1 MKNIKVLIIED
12 EMAAAKRLQKLIT
25 EIMPEAEIVNSV
37 ASIIDAVEWF
47 KNNPHPELVF
57 ADIHLADGSSFE
69 IFKQV
74 ELTCPIIFTT
84 AYDQYALQAFKQ
96 NSIHY
101 LLKPVKKEE
110 LAQAIEKFRKIHAS
124 KQPPE
129 IDFEKM
135 LSIINKPAANYKER
149 FIIRFGEHI
158 KTIQVQDIAY
168 FYTENKANF
177 AVMKD
182 AKRYPVDHNLDEI
195 EEMVNP
201 KNFFRIN
208 RQFIIS
214 YHSIAEMITYSKSR
228 VLVKLNPPTK
238 LETIVSTERSSSFK
252 SWLAG
257 EYDPELK

>member
-1 MKNIKVLIIED
+1 MIKVLIIED
-12 EMAAAKRLQKLIT
+12 EVAASKRLQKMLA
-25 EIMPEAEIVNSV
+25 ELMPDATVISV
-37 ASIIDAVEWF
+37 LVSIANAINWF
-47 KNNPHPELVF
+47 NDNKQPDLVF

-74 ELTCPIIFTT
+74 KIDCPVIFIT
-84 AYDQYALQAFKQ
+84 AYDQYALQAFKH

-110 LAQAIEKFRKIHAS
+110 LQEAIEKFRKTHAGKS
-124 KQPPE
+124 HNT

-135 LSIINKPAANYKER
+135 LSVFKQPVANYKER

-158 KTIQVQDIAY
+158 KTIETQDIAY
-168 FYTENKANF
+168 FYTENKANY

-182 AKRYPVDHNLDEI
+182 GKRYPVDHNLDELEQLI
-195 EEMVNP
+195 NP
-201 KNFFRIN
+201 KSFFRIN

-214 YHSIAEMITYSKSR
+214 YNSITEMVSYSKSR
-228 VLVKLNPPTK
+228 VLIKLNPLSK
-238 LETIVSTERSSSFK
+238 LETIVSTERSAAFK

-257 EYDPELK
+257 E